1 MTCIEEEKG
10 CLWTQVLEWILSSVP
25 VFLWQVSLLSW
36 LWGEMKLDIL
46 GSESGTYC
54 ANTWDIFKM
63 IIFSGLKQISKFG
76 SWF

>member
-1 MTCIEEEKG
+1 MDTSFGVDSVFCPS
-10 CLWTQVLEWILSSVP
+10 VLVVGVP
-25 VFLWQVSLLSW
+25 PVMVV
-36 LWGEMKLDIL
+36 GGNETVDVL

-54 ANTWDIFKM
+54 ANTWAIFKM